1 VAAATCAS
9 IILVL
14 KLEGP
19 TVGCGSAV
27 LATVVLDSAAAA
39 LLAVC
44 SCVFGEPGGSGTRD
58 AGGSA
63 FAAIVVDFAGLLA
76 RRTPRRTWADDD
88 FSVFRALADWVSFAV
103 ELTLNVANLIGAPA
117 VRSRQANPF
126 VPVHDPEAN
135 CSDGWRLQPT
145 KLAASAPIRSVF
157 KQSSLRG

>member
-19 TVGCGSAV
+19 TVGCGSAM

-39 LLAVC
+39 LPAVC
-44 SCVFGEPGGSGTRD
+44 SCVFGEPGRSGTRD

-63 FAAIVVDFAGLLA
+63 FAAIVVA